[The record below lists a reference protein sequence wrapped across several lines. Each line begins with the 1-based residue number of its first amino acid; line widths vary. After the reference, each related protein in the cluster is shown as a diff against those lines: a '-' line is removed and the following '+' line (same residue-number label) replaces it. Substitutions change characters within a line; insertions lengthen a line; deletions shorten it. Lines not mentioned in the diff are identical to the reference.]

1 MLRNII
7 AATAIAA
14 STLAGAAN
22 AQSIVEIAAGDER
35 FSTLVA
41 AVTAAGL
48 ADTLSGPGPFTV
60 YAPTNDAFA
69 ALPEG
74 TVETLLQ
81 PENIGQL
88 TDILLYHVDDR
99 LLEAADFPA
108 GSNYFRPV
116 LDSERL
122 CITAANGGVSIADGT
137 GDVANVIIADIAA
150 DNGVIHV
157 IDKVLLPGTR
167 PACH

>member
-1 MLRNII
+1 MFKSMSIC
-7 AATAIAA
+7 AALALTVSATTAN
-14 STLAGAAN
+14 AAN
-22 AQSIVEIAAGDER
+22 IVEIAAGDER

-41 AVTAAGL
+41 AVGAAGL
-48 ADTLSGPGPFTV
+48 ADALSGPGPFTV
-60 YAPTNDAFA
+60 YAPVNDAFA

-74 TVETLLQ
+74 TVETLLK
-81 PENIGQL
+81 PENKGML

-99 LLEAADFPA
+99 KLTASGIPA
-108 GSNYFRPV
+108 GSNYFKPM
-116 LDSERL
+116 LESDRL
-122 CITAANGGVSIADGT
+122 CITKGSDGVMISDGS
-137 GDVANVIIADIAA
+137 GSMANVIIADIMA